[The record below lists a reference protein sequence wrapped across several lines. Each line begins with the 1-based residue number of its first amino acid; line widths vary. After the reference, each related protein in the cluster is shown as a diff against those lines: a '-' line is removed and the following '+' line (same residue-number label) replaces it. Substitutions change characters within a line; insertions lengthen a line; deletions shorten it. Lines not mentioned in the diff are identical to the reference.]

1 MAPASGSLTLVATP
15 IGNLGDI
22 TLRALEVLKT
32 VNVILAEDTR
42 HSRRLLNHY
51 AIPTPMIAYHDHNE
65 SRVTPSLIE
74 RMQRGEKMAL
84 ITDAGTP
91 GISDPGF
98 FLVRAAL
105 AAGIEVTTAPGPSA
119 LLAALT
125 LSGFPCETF
134 VFVGFTPKKTGE
146 LMKMV
151 DELVNEPRTTVFY
164 VAPHQLRK
172 VIDAIAER
180 LPEREL
186 AVAKELTKLHEHVV
200 RGTATEVKTRI
211 DPTMP
216 RGEFVLIV
224 RGLGWRRRDRVQ
236 TEPGDEFE
244 ERDRGEAPD
253 REHDAGDERE

>member
-1 MAPASGSLTLVATP
+1 MTPAGSLTLVATP

-22 TLRALEVLKT
+22 TLRALEVLKS

-51 AIPTPMIAYHDHNE
+51 AVSTPLVAYHDHNE
-65 SRVTPSLIE
+65 ARITPSLIE

-98 FLVRAAL
+98 YLVRAAL
-105 AAGIEVTTAPGPSA
+105 AAGVDVTTAPGPSA

-134 VFVGFTPKKTGE
+134 VFVGFTPKKPGE
-146 LMKMV
+146 LAK
-151 DELVNEPRTTVFY
+151 LVESLVEEPRTTVLY

-172 VIDAIAER
+172 VVNAIADR
-180 LPEREL
+180 IPERDI
-186 AVAKELTKLHEHVV
+186 AVAKELTKIHEHIA
-200 RGTATEVKTRI
+200 RGTADEVRTKVA
-211 DPTMP
+211 PTVP
-216 RGEFVLIV
+216 KGEFVLVV
-224 RGLGWRRRDRVQ
+224 RGVGWRHR
-236 TEPGDEFE
+236 P
-244 ERDRGEAPD
+244 AP
-253 REHDAGDERE
+253 APSP

>member
-1 MAPASGSLTLVATP
+1 MAPAQGSLTLVATP

-22 TLRALEVLKT
+22 TVRALEVLKS

-42 HSRRLLNHY
+42 HSRVLLNHY
-51 AIPTPMIAYHDHNE
+51 AINSPLVPYHDHNE
-65 SRVTPSLIE
+65 AKITPSLVE

-98 FLVRAAL
+98 YLVRAAL

-125 LSGFPCETF
+125 ISGFPCETF
-134 VFVGFTPKKTGE
+134 IFVGFTPKKTGE
-146 LMKMV
+146 LAKMV
-151 DELVNEPRTTVFY
+151 DELVEEPRTTVFY

-172 VIDAIAER
+172 VIDAIADR
-180 LPEREL
+180 IPDREI
-186 AVAKELTKLHEHVV
+186 AVAKEITKIHEHVA
-200 RGTATEVKTRI
+200 RGTAAEVQIKI
-211 DPTMP
+211 GPTVP

-224 RGLGWRRRDRVQ
+224 RGIGWRRH
-236 TEPGDEFE
+236 PSKE
-244 ERDRGEAPD
+244 ESPSA
-253 REHDAGDERE
+253 